1 MNAKQRITLGNL
13 TEPQQLRELNRQ
25 LEWIWNQLLGGLSE
39 KSLSPGLQNVI
50 DSKADTQSVNEL
62 DGAVTGLATQVAQN
76 AGSIALKASQT
87 DLDALGSR
95 VDAAQASLT
104 VQAAQ
109 IASKVSQTDLAAQL
123 ESYST
128 LEQTGEAITAAVGN
142 KLDKDA
148 NAAGLDTG
156 DGGVRVLM
164 TKDSFDVNVPGEAG
178 DMHLDENGAAMNTI
192 NAQTVNSP
200 SVTAV
205 YTGPSELT
213 VGTGDGE
220 LRTLQE
226 AFSLLND
233 RFLTGNVTISC
244 GADAYGAA
252 TLRGVS
258 GSGQITIAGNGHTNY
273 GSVNMERCKTG
284 VYAENL
290 NVVNSEGA
298 DQAVLMLE
306 CAFVQLHGC
315 AINGGGAARAL
326 TMFYGVKAMV
336 WDCGLYNAE
345 SLIHAGHCCD
355 LSAIVMRGGT
365 CTNFLHGDGCTAR
378 ISGTRPDGAL
388 KTDNPCLF
396 APSDPAGVAIDYGSA
411 QPVVPETASLTARA
425 HETGTYYPT
434 GHWFGSDSDMRQGLY
449 DTTQYAGCMWFD
461 LSALAGK
468 TVKSASLTLTRV
480 SGVGKSGAIELTIW
494 VTRLSGKSGN
504 ALSGAG
510 SYGAIGSIRNGETLT
525 LGIPAAAVQEL
536 IDGTAGGLML
546 YAGDTALISGKK
558 YSANYGKMSGADGS
572 LPPRLTITC
581 Q

>member
-1 MNAKQRITLGNL
+1 
-13 TEPQQLRELNRQ
+13 
-25 LEWIWNQLLGGLSE
+25 
-39 KSLSPGLQNVI
+39 
-50 DSKADTQSVNEL
+50 
-62 DGAVTGLATQVAQN
+62 
-76 AGSIALKASQT
+76 
-87 DLDALGSR
+87 
-95 VDAAQASLT
+95 
-104 VQAAQ
+104 
-109 IASKVSQTDLAAQL
+109 
-123 ESYST
+123 
-128 LEQTGEAITAAVGN
+128 
-142 KLDKDA
+142 
-148 NAAGLDTG
+148 
-156 DGGVRVLM
+156 
-164 TKDSFDVNVPGEAG
+164 
-178 DMHLDENGAAMNTI
+178 
-192 NAQTVNSP
+192 
-200 SVTAV
+200 
-205 YTGPSELT
+205 
-213 VGTGDGE
+213 
-220 LRTLQE
+220 
-226 AFSLLND
+226 
-233 RFLTGNVTISC
+233 
-244 GADAYGAA
+244 
-252 TLRGVS
+252 
-258 GSGQITIAGNGHTNY
+258 
-273 GSVNMERCKTG
+273 
-284 VYAENL
+284 
-290 NVVNSEGA
+290 
-298 DQAVLMLE
+298 MLE

-396 APSDPAGVAIDYGSA
+396 APSDPAGVSIDYGSA
-411 QPVVPETASLTARA
+411 QPAVPETASLTAIA

-434 GHWFGSDSDMRQGLY
+434 GHWFNSDSDMRQGIY

-480 SGVGKSGAIELTIW
+480 SGVGRSGAIALTLW

-504 ALSGAG
+504 ALTGAG
-510 SYGAIGSIRNGETLT
+510 SYGAIGSIQNGETLT

-558 YSANYGKMSGADGS
+558 YSANYGKMSAEATLS
-572 LPPRLTITC
+572 VTY